1 MSTKNSITM
10 QAIMLSIFAFPLFSC
25 SIAAPKPN
33 DNPQPIAVT
42 NYPIPQDHEVAY
54 FASGCFWCVEAVF
67 EQVAGVQE
75 AISGYAGGTTVNPTY
90 QQVVTGR
97 TGHAETT
104 KVIYDKGKVSF
115 ETLVAVFFGSH
126 DPTTLNRQGPDRG
139 THYRSIAFY
148 TTAEEKEII
157 NHTIKKLTA
166 AKRYTNP
173 IVTEVKELD
182 VFYQA
187 EDYHQDYE
195 KNNPNN
201 PYIRAVSKPRVS
213 AFLQAYPELV
223 KSDLE

>member
-1 MSTKNSITM
+1 MPT
-10 QAIMLSIFAFPLFSC
+10 AYLSLIAAFQLLSC
-25 SIAAPKPN
+25 SFSAPKPI
-33 DNPQPIAVT
+33 DNPKPVAT
-42 NYPIPQDHEVAY
+42 NEYPLPQGHEVAY

-67 EQVAGVQE
+67 EQVKGVQE
-75 AISGYAGGTTVNPTY
+75 AISGYAGGNTKNPTY
-90 QQVVTGR
+90 NQVVTGR

-104 KVIYDKGKVSF
+104 KVIYDKDKVSF
-115 ETLVAVFFGSH
+115 ETLVTVFFGSH

-148 TTAEEKEII
+148 ETAEEKEII
-157 NHTIKKLTA
+157 EEIIQKLTT
-166 AKRYTNP
+166 AKRYPDP
-173 IVTEVKELD
+173 IVTEVKKFD

-213 AFLQAYPELV
+213 AFLQNYPELI

>member
-1 MSTKNSITM
+1 MPT
-10 QAIMLSIFAFPLFSC
+10 AYLSLLAAFQLFSC
-25 SIAAPKPN
+25 SFSAPKTI
-33 DNPQPIAVT
+33 DNIKPVATSEYNILQG
-42 NYPIPQDHEVAY
+42 HEVAY

-67 EQVAGVQE
+67 EQVRGVHE
-75 AISGYAGGTTVNPTY
+75 AISGYAGGTTKNPTY
-90 QQVVTGR
+90 NQVVTGR

-104 KVIYDKGKVSF
+104 KVIYDKAVVSF
-115 ETLVAVFFGSH
+115 ETLVTVFFGSH

-148 TTAEEKEII
+148 ETAEEKEII
-157 NHTIKKLTA
+157 EKIIEKLTA
-166 AKRYTNP
+166 AKRYTDP
-173 IVTEVKELD
+173 IVTEVTKFD

-195 KNNPNN
+195 KNNPDN

-213 AFLQAYPELV
+213 AFLQNYPELI

>member
-1 MSTKNSITM
+1 MPT
-10 QAIMLSIFAFPLFSC
+10 AYLSLLAAFQLLSC
-25 SIAAPKPN
+25 SFSAPKPI
-33 DNPQPIAVT
+33 DNAKPVT
-42 NYPIPQDHEVAY
+42 SGEYSVPKGYEVAY

-67 EQVAGVQE
+67 EQVKGVHE
-75 AISGYAGGTTVNPTY
+75 AISGYAGGTTKNPTY
-90 QQVVTGR
+90 NQVVTGR

-104 KVIYDKGKVSF
+104 KVVYDKDMVSF
-115 ETLVAVFFGSH
+115 KTLVTVFFGSH

-148 TTAEEKEII
+148 ETEEEKEII
-157 NHTIKKLTA
+157 EKSIQQLTDV
-166 AKRYTNP
+166 KRYSDP
-173 IVTEVKELD
+173 IVTELKKFE

-201 PYIRAVSKPRVS
+201 LYIKAVSKPRVS
-213 AFLQAYPELV
+213 AFLQNYPELI

>member
-1 MSTKNSITM
+1 MPT
-10 QAIMLSIFAFPLFSC
+10 AYLSLIAAFQLLSC
-25 SIAAPKPN
+25 SFSAPKPI
-33 DNPQPIAVT
+33 DNPRPVAT
-42 NYPIPQDHEVAY
+42 NEYPLPQGHEVAY
-54 FASGCFWCVEAVF
+54 FASGCFWCVEAAF
-67 EQVAGVQE
+67 EQVTGVQE
-75 AISGYAGGTTVNPTY
+75 AISGYAGGTSKNPTY
-90 QQVVTGR
+90 NQVVLGR

-104 KVIYDKGKVSF
+104 KVIYNKNKVSF
-115 ETLVAVFFGSH
+115 ETLVTVFFGSH

-148 TTAEEKEII
+148 ETEEEKEII
-157 NHTIKKLTA
+157 EEIIQKLTT
-166 AKRYTNP
+166 AKRYPDP
-173 IVTEVKELD
+173 IVTEVKKFD

-213 AFLQAYPELV
+213 AFLQNYPELI

>member
-1 MSTKNSITM
+1 MPT
-10 QAIMLSIFAFPLFSC
+10 AYLSLIAAFQLLSC
-25 SIAAPKPN
+25 SFSAPKPI
-33 DNPQPIAVT
+33 DNPKPVAT
-42 NYPIPQDHEVAY
+42 NEYPLPQGHEVVY

-67 EQVAGVQE
+67 EQVTGVHE
-75 AISGYAGGTTVNPTY
+75 AISGYAGGTTKNPTY
-90 QQVVTGR
+90 NQVVTGR

-104 KVIYDKGKVSF
+104 KVIYDKDKVSF
-115 ETLVAVFFGSH
+115 ETLVTVFFGSH

-148 TTAEEKEII
+148 ETAKEKEII
-157 NHTIKKLTA
+157 EKIIEKLKT
-166 AKRYTNP
+166 AKRYADP
-173 IVTEVKELD
+173 IVTEVKKFD

-187 EDYHQDYE
+187 EDYHQDYK

-213 AFLQAYPELV
+213 TFLQNYPELI

>member
-1 MSTKNSITM
+1 MP
-10 QAIMLSIFAFPLFSC
+10 AIMLFFFAFPLFSC
-25 SIAAPKPN
+25 NIAAPKPN
-33 DNPQPIAVT
+33 DNPKPAAEKK
-42 NYPIPQDHEVAY
+42 YSLPQDHEVAY
-54 FASGCFWCVEAVF
+54 FASGCFWSVESVF
-67 EQVAGVQE
+67 EQVEGVRE

-90 QQVVTGR
+90 QQVITGR

-104 KVIYDKGKVSF
+104 KVIYDSNTVSF

-148 TTAEEKEII
+148 ETAGEKEII
-157 NHTIKKLTA
+157 DQTVKKLTA
-166 AKRYTNP
+166 AKRYNNP
-173 IVTEVKELD
+173 IVTEVKKLD
-182 VFYQA
+182 IFYQA